1 MSYGYQ
7 KRKKKKKKSCHTNYT
22 SLDNPTPNTRE
33 GLSTFCYTF
42 LEYVNRGSVVG
53 KKECNYPCQC
63 LNRAACKSKFNCSD
77 N

>member
-7 KRKKKKKKSCHTNYT
+7 KRKKKKKKKSCHTNYT

-33 GLSTFCYTF
+33 GLSTFCFSF

-53 KKECNYPCQC
+53 KK
-63 LNRAACKSKFNCSD
+63 
-77 N
+77 